1 MSKTVGIPRFDI
13 PASRSKKIGFL
24 RWCIVRKAHY
34 EALCKAEAALRES
47 EARYHTTLI
56 SIGDGI
62 ITTNADGRVELLNP
76 VAEALTGWKL
86 DEARG
91 RPLEEV
97 FHIVNEEPR
106 QDVENPVGRVVREGL
121 VVGLANHTLLIARDG
136 TAP

>member
-1 MSKTVGIPRFDI
+1 MSKTVGIPRFDR

-34 EALCKAEAALRES
+34 EALTKAERALRES

-62 ITTNADGRVELLNP
+62 ITTNADGR
-76 VAEALTGWKL
+76 G
-86 DEARG
+86 
-91 RPLEEV
+91 
-97 FHIVNEEPR
+97 
-106 QDVENPVGRVVREGL
+106 VREGL

-136 TAP
+136 TEHAVADSGAAVRNEAGEIMGVVLVFRDPTAARAALSA